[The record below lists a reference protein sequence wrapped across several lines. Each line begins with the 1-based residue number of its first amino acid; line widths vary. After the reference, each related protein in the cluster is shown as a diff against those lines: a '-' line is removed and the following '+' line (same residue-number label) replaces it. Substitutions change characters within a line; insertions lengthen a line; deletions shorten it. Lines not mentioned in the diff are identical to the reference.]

1 MKNPSEVIKSQIIS
15 EKGTYLAE
23 TANQYLFRVAPDANK
38 VEVKAAVEQLY
49 QVKVTEVQILNRPGK
64 EVRRGLK
71 IGHVPGYRRAIV
83 RLAAGNSIS
92 LT

>member
-23 TANQYLFRVAPDANK
+23 TANQYLFRVAPTANK
-38 VEVKAAVEQLY
+38 AEVKAAIEQLY
-49 QVKVTEVQILNRPGK
+49 QVKVLDVQILNRVGK
-64 EVRRGLK
+64 ERRRGLK

-83 RLAAGNSIS
+83 RLVSGNTIS